1 MRLLL
6 KRDGMMLIWKN
17 GHNGG
22 KSLVP
27 ENYRHQISGCGMPA
41 GID

>member
-17 GHNGG
+17 GHNG
-22 KSLVP
+22 
-27 ENYRHQISGCGMPA
+27 ENPLYRKIT
-41 GID
+41 DTR